1 MRTVTVIAI
10 ASTLLVSCTEQETE
24 PDAAEEPTFSQ
35 FTSLEG
41 SERDAAWSPD
51 GQWVVFGGG
60 PGSQLDLWKMP
71 ASGGGEVIQLTS
83 GPAMDVFPAWSPDG
97 TQIAFSSNREG
108 SINLWTVPAAGGEPT
123 RITADEDSVT
133 SKSKFCGMSSV
144 DWSPDGTQLAFS
156 ASKTGNNDIWIIP
169 VSGGGPARQLTSG
182 PADDGNPEW
191 SPDGTQISFSSNRSG
206 NVDIWI
212 IPALGGFP
220 RQVTDHPSN
229 DWWNSWSP
237 DGRWLAFVSERSGN
251 YDI

>member
-123 RITADEDSVT
+123 RIRGGPRNSDSV
-133 SKSKFCGMSSV
+133 
-144 DWSPDGTQLAFS
+144 L
-156 ASKTGNNDIWIIP
+156 
-169 VSGGGPARQLTSG
+169 
-182 PADDGNPEW
+182 
-191 SPDGTQISFSSNRSG
+191 
-206 NVDIWI
+206 
-212 IPALGGFP
+212 
-220 RQVTDHPSN
+220 
-229 DWWNSWSP
+229 SWSP
-237 DGRWLAFVSERSGN
+237 TSIGRSISYEHTTEFLS
-251 YDI
+251 